1 MTIDPRIWG
10 PYVWKTIDLFIQDLP
25 DEGPFTKI
33 KQEYILMFFISL
45 MELLPCDEC
54 KTHYNEYFYK
64 HLLENELQYPDSKKR
79 IRIWVDNLKQEI
91 HQQIPYSKICRNCQK
106 R

>member
-25 DEGPFTKI
+25 NDGPFSEI

-54 KTHYNEYFYK
+54 KKHYHEYFYK
-64 HLLENELQYPDSKKR
+64 NSLEDELKYSDCKKR
-79 IRIWVDNLKQEI
+79 IQIWIQNLKQEI
-91 HQQIPYSKICRNCQK
+91 QNRVPSQKCGGCQ
-106 R
+106 RRR